1 MRRFFYLL
9 RLSGQSAW
17 NRRGTLA
24 LVVFS
29 VALSTALLLGIER
42 VRGQARESF
51 RQSVSGTDLVV
62 GARGSP
68 LQLMLYAIFH
78 LGGATSEISWDSA
91 RRIAERSEVAWS
103 IPLALGDSHQ
113 GYPVVA
119 TTPAFFQRYS
129 YRRGESLRFAQ
140 GEPFRDL
147 YDLVVGA
154 EAAKNLGY
162 RPGSVLTLAHGS
174 GAGKLAEHTDKPF
187 AVTGVLRP
195 TGTPVDRSLYISLEA
210 MEAIHLDWQGG
221 APVPGF
227 QVRADQARKFNLE
240 PKRVTALLLG
250 LKNRGRVFALQ
261 RQVNDYPGE
270 ALMGVMPGVAMDQ
283 LWTMIGAG
291 ERVLLLVSLL
301 VTVTGLMGLAAAILA
316 GLGERRRELAILRS
330 AGAGPLDIVL
340 LLACEGLLLMSCGIL
355 AGTAA
360 LALLIAGLGPVLA
373 DRYGIA
379 LYLSPPVAREWAILG
394 GILLAG
400 FLAGLIPA
408 FRAYRL
414 SLADGLTVST

>member
-1 MRRFFYLL
+1 MVV
-9 RLSGQSAW
+9 
-17 NRRGTLA
+17 LA
-24 LVVFS
+24 

-42 VRGQARESF
+42 IRAQARESF

-78 LGGATSEISWDSA
+78 LGGATSEMSWESA
-91 RRIAERSEVAWS
+91 RKIAAHGEVAWS
-103 IPLALGDSHQ
+103 IPLALGDSHK

-119 TTPAFFQRYS
+119 TTRAFFDQYR
-129 YRRGESLRFAQ
+129 YRRKESLGFAQ
-140 GEPFRDL
+140 GKPFQDL
-147 YDLVVGA
+147 FDLVVGA

-174 GAGKLAEHTDKPF
+174 GGSRLAEHTDKPF
-187 AVTGVLRP
+187 VVAGVLRP

-221 APVPGF
+221 APVPGL
-227 QVRADQARKFNLE
+227 QIRADQARKFNLE
-240 PKRVTALLLG
+240 PKTVTALLLG

-261 RQVNDYPGE
+261 RHVQAYPEE

-283 LWTMIGAG
+283 LWSLIGMG
-291 ERVLLLVSLL
+291 ETALLLVSAL
-301 VTVTGLMGLAAAILA
+301 VTISGLLGLASAILA
-316 GLGERRRELAILRS
+316 GLGERRRELAILRA
-330 AGAGPLDIVL
+330 AGAGPADIVI
-340 LLACEGLLLMSCGIL
+340 LLACEGLLLMICGIL
-355 AGTAA
+355 AGTAGA
-360 LALLIAGLGPVLA
+360 ALLIACLGPVLA
-373 DRYGIA
+373 DSYGIA
-379 LYLSPPVAREWAILG
+379 LHLSPPSAREWALLG
-394 GILLAG
+394 GILAAG
-400 FLAGLIPA
+400 FLAGLLPA